1 MQFYWIKGINLHQIE
16 HMRKLLSFLLVT
28 LFAATSVFAQE
39 SKKKERASPHET
51 VIGNH
56 IQITYGRPYMKG
68 RVIFGNLVEL
78 DKVWRTGADEATQI
92 TFDKDCSINGRPLKA
107 GTYTLFTIPGKVEWM
122 LILNSKLGQWG
133 AYSYEEN
140 KKYNVIEAAL
150 GSKDL
155 TEPVEQFTI
164 KIENDGV
171 RMEWEKKSV
180 YFGVQF

>member
-1 MQFYWIKGINLHQIE
+1 MKKI
-16 HMRKLLSFLLVT
+16 LSFLLVT
-28 LFAATSVFAQE
+28 LFAATSLFGQD

-51 VIGNH
+51 ISGNNMK
-56 IQITYGRPYMKG
+56 ITYGRPYMKG

-78 DKVWRTGADEATQI
+78 DKVWRTGADEATEI
-92 TFDKDCSINGRPLKA
+92 TFEKDCAINGRNVKA

-155 TEPVEQFTI
+155 ATPVEQFTI

-180 YFGVQF
+180 FFGVQF